1 MDNLL
6 SGVRPFHIVVAH
18 PIRIELGVS
27 NRSTSEEDVSNTQTQ
42 DERTRLLRFGLTSRH
57 DSSVDALTTTTLT
70 LVIAGLYATYSM
82 VRYAQFRTGGYDL
95 GIFDQ
100 AVRNY
105 AHLKPPFAPIKGYQ
119 YNLLGDHFHPLLIV
133 FSPFYWLW
141 DDPRVLLLGQAL
153 AVAACVPV
161 LVRMCDRRM
170 GPVLSRLMVMIF
182 MVSWPLQG
190 LIDFDFHEICL
201 AMPLLCLAFD
211 ALDRRHPAAFLT
223 WSILLI
229 GVREDMGLVVTMLGI
244 VWIVQPHRDHAQ
256 PLETRQQ
263 LTVGIA
269 MALIGA
275 ISFVLVV
282 GVLIPHFSGGGSYGY
297 WDYPDLGTGPSAMVQ
312 SILTHPGGAFHLVV
326 DNATKRQTI
335 GWLALPLLCLFLLS
349 PRWIAATPLII
360 ERFWSSRQLLWEP
373 RFHYNAP
380 IFLILFIAAV
390 DALGSRPVR
399 RCRTPLSWAMLA
411 ALAITV
417 PVVHTA
423 NPLAEPFAQLPGQIA
438 AHSSPSVQASRE
450 ALALIPADVCVT
462 ADDRLVTQL
471 TRSNRVTVPG
481 TTTPAPAYIL
491 LDMSQ
496 PDTGG
501 GLDDPRTVLKSAVS
515 SGYDVIFDKNAILL
529 LRGSDTRP
537 DPSRCGP
544 TAP

>member
-1 MDNLL
+1 MTTHVLYT
-6 SGVRPFHIVVAH
+6 SSRPD
-18 PIRIELGVS
+18 PLE
-27 NRSTSEEDVSNTQTQ
+27 STS
-42 DERTRLLRFGLTSRH
+42 RP
-57 DSSVDALTTTTLT
+57 TLSPITGAT
-70 LVIAGLYATYSM
+70 LVSMLIATGIYAMYSLI
-82 VRYAQFRTGGYDL
+82 RYDQFRTGGYDL

-100 AVRNY
+100 AVRHY
-105 AHLKPPFAPIKGYQ
+105 AHLKSPFSPIKGYQ

-133 FSPFYWLW
+133 FAPFYWLW
-141 DDPRVLLLGQAL
+141 DDPRVLLVGQAV
-153 AVAACVPV
+153 AVAACIPV

-170 GPVLSRLMVMIF
+170 GPVLSRLIVLVV

-211 ALDRRHPAAFLT
+211 ALDRRSSVAFVA

-244 VWIVQPHRDHAQ
+244 IWIVQPHRDHTPAI
-256 PLETRQQ
+256 ETRRRPA
-263 LTVGIA
+263 VGIA
-269 MALIGA
+269 MILTGA
-275 ISFVLVV
+275 ISFMLVV

-297 WDYPDLGTGPSAMVQ
+297 WDYPDLGTGPSAMIQ

-335 GWLALPLLCLFLLS
+335 GWLTLPFLCLFLLS

-390 DALGSRPVR
+390 DALSSRPLR
-399 RCRTPLSWAMLA
+399 RWRTPLSWAMLA
-411 ALAITV
+411 ALAITI

-423 NPLAEPFAQLPGQIA
+423 NPLAEPFAQLPGQII
-438 AHSSPSVQASRE
+438 AHSSPSVQTSRQ
-450 ALALIPADVCVT
+450 ALALIPANTCVT
-462 ADDRLVTQL
+462 ADDRLVTHL

-481 TTTPAPAYIL
+481 TTGPEPTYIL

-496 PDTGG
+496 SDTGG
-501 GLDDPRTVLKSAVS
+501 GLSEPHTALRTAIA
-515 SGYDVIFDKNAILL
+515 SGYHVIFDKDAILV
-529 LRGSDTRP
+529 LRGQHTRP
-537 DPSRCGP
+537 DPARCGP